1 MGLAIDTISGHVT
14 NNAGLTVVTNSTGD
28 SNVIRNFA
36 DSASAMIT
44 GIIAKQATL
53 GTIQVRSPLFH
64 DNTRGIQ
71 FKPGSAG
78 PATFLLPEQVGQP
91 VYSGDSLTISAT
103 SGGADSSRVAIPIYY
118 TDARGTQARLASWG
132 DISGNIKSIKPVEVV
147 SGASVI
153 ASWVDTLL
161 TTTED
166 LLHVKSDYAV
176 LGYIVNTAVL
186 AVGVKGQETGNLRV
200 CGPGTTDSDDSAD
213 YFVKMS
219 QFHNIP
225 YIPVFNG
232 ENKGSISVSV
242 ADNTA
247 GAAPSVQLVLA
258 ELASSFGG

>member
-1 MGLAIDTISGHVT
+1 MGLALDTISGHVT
-14 NNAGLTVVTNSTGD
+14 NSAALIAATASAGD
-28 SNVIRNFA
+28 SFTVRNFA

-53 GTIQVRSPLFH
+53 GTVQVRSPLFH

-71 FKPGSAG
+71 FKPGAAA
-78 PATFLLPEQVGQP
+78 PATFLLPEQIGQP
-91 VYSGDSLTISAT
+91 VYSGDTLTVSLT
-103 SGGADSSRVAIPIYY
+103 SGAADSSRVAIPIYY
-118 TDARGTQARLASWG
+118 TDARGTAARLATWG
-132 DISGNIKSIKPVEVV
+132 DISGNIKSIKPLEVV

-176 LGYIVNTAVL
+176 LGYITNTAVL
-186 AVGVKGQETGNLRV
+186 ACGVKGQETGNLRV
-200 CGPGTTDSDDSAD
+200 AGPGATDSDDTAD

-225 YIPVFNG
+225 YIPVFSG
-232 ENKGSISVSV
+232 ENKGSISVTV

-247 GAAPSVQLVLA
+247 GATPSVQLVLA
-258 ELASSFGG
+258 ELMGTASV